1 VATAA
6 VVLLAA
12 GLVLDEFWLGLLAG
26 GVALSIVML
35 SIVMTVGVGRTISL
49 CQGTFAAIGAFLTAR
64 LADSGWPVM
73 VAMIVGALL
82 AMAVAAVLAVPVI
95 RLPGI
100 YAALATLAFALFFE
114 GVLVPLDWVSGGSR
128 PLQVPRPIIAG
139 IAVTTN
145 SSFLVLAA
153 VSLGV
158 LGSGVVAIRRGATG
172 RFLDAHG
179 GSAAGAASVGIDAT
193 RHRFI
198 VFVLGAGL
206 AGFGGG
212 LLSSYTGLANYAQS
226 FTFFFSLVWVALVVS
241 LGARSV
247 AAAAVAGTTFFV
259 FPEILGRLFGWPAN
273 YLASHPETSGWAR
286 SVLDFVDP
294 SWAGGAAFVLFGLAA
309 LSFARHPE
317 GILQAQLGE
326 VVRRLTGRLGR
337 HPTAAPPS
345 TGGRRTP
352 EPEWA
357 PAAAGGGR

>member
-1 VATAA
+1 
-6 VVLLAA
+6 
-12 GLVLDEFWLGLLAG
+12 
-26 GVALSIVML
+26 
-35 SIVMTVGVGRTISL
+35 
-49 CQGTFAAIGAFLTAR
+49 
-64 LADSGWPVM
+64 
-73 VAMIVGALL
+73 
-82 AMAVAAVLAVPVI
+82 
-95 RLPGI
+95 
-100 YAALATLAFALFFE
+100 
-114 GVLVPLDWVSGGSR
+114 
-128 PLQVPRPIIAG
+128 
-139 IAVTTN
+139 VTTN

-259 FPEILGRLFGWPAN
+259 FPEILGRLFDWPAN

-317 GILQAQLGE
+317 GILQAQLGG